1 MYSDFIKVLNKIDIL
16 YVLDIY
22 AAGENSIKKINSKNI
37 VKDLRKKKQQV
48 FYISKNEDIN
58 KILSSFYDDNNL
70 IVFMGAGSITH
81 KAHKLIKEN
90 NVRKNSRDF
99 KKIK

>member
-1 MYSDFIKVLNKIDIL
+1 
-16 YVLDIY
+16 
-22 AAGENSIKKINSKNI
+22 
-37 VKDLRKKKQQV
+37 
-48 FYISKNEDIN
+48 
-58 KILSSFYDDNNL
+58 
-70 IVFMGAGSITH
+70 MGAGSITH

>member
-1 MYSDFIKVLNKIDIL
+1 MKCFERGVKFN
-16 YVLDIY
+16 IY
-22 AAGENSIKKINSKNI
+22 QQCLENQI
-37 VKDLRKKKQQV
+37 
-48 FYISKNEDIN
+48 EDIN

-90 NVRKNSRDF
+90 NVRKNSRNF